1 MVLIGKTGF
10 GKTQAMK
17 TLLIDYNPLLI
28 KEINALKE
36 LKPENKVL
44 ILDDLD
50 WKDVSRETKLSI
62 FDKDESAQV
71 RVLYDC
77 VTVPSDI
84 IKVVISNFDKNIDD
98 ILNVPQL
105 NYVERR
111 ETADSIR
118 RTIRKIILKEFLI
131 NQKITNSVVTN
142 NIIINSIIN
151 N

>member
-1 MVLIGKTGF
+1 
-10 GKTQAMK
+10 
-17 TLLIDYNPLLI
+17 
-28 KEINALKE
+28 
-36 LKPENKVL
+36 
-44 ILDDLD
+44 
-50 WKDVSRETKLSI
+50 
-62 FDKDESAQV
+62 
-71 RVLYDC
+71 

-118 RTIRKIILKEFLI
+118 RRIRKIILKEFLI

-142 NIIINSIIN
+142 NIIISSIIN